1 MGGREGR
8 QGRAYGLRTMG
19 EFGHKVE
26 LSYEYGLPASIRASP
41 LPAFSAREDRRGCRS
56 IPTCVEVLEAC
67 Q

>member
-41 LPAFSAREDRRGCRS
+41 LPAFSARGSSWMSFDPDVRRG
-56 IPTCVEVLEAC
+56 A
-67 Q
+67 